1 VKLSLRA
8 LLLCTF
14 SLGFLPPAGV
24 ALAGEET
31 GFYAGGSIGQSTI
44 EADFDGGSFDDDDT
58 AWKLF
63 GGWNFGWLPFLDVG
77 IEGSYR
83 DFGEPSDGFLG
94 QNASIEATSW
104 DLFGYAGLK
113 FGPFGVFGK
122 LGNSWWDADARL
134 QLPDGAGRLSDNDS
148 GNDPAWG
155 IGARFQVWSLQFR
168 AEYEEFDIAD
178 TDDVSMWSLGA
189 AWTF

>member
-1 VKLSLRA
+1 MNHRFTGPLVS
-8 LLLCTF
+8 
-14 SLGFLPPAGV
+14 
-24 ALAGEET
+24 ALALGILILPGAARAGAET

-44 EADFDGGSFDDDDT
+44 EADVDLGSFDDDDT

-94 QNASIEATSW
+94 QKLSIEATSW

-122 LGNSWWDADARL
+122 LGNSWWDADAKL
-134 QLPDGAGRLSDNDS
+134 NTDLGSVSDNDS

-155 IGARFQVWSLQFR
+155 LGARFQVWSLQFR
-168 AEYEEFDIAD
+168 AEYEEFDIGD

>member
-1 VKLSLRA
+1 MNTRFSRQLVSVMVFVAMTLPGAA
-8 LLLCTF
+8 L
-14 SLGFLPPAGV
+14 GGA
-24 ALAGEET
+24 ET
-31 GFYAGGSIGQSTI
+31 GLYAGASVGQSTI
-44 EADFDGGSFDDDDT
+44 EADFNGGNFDDNDT
-58 AWKLF
+58 AWKIF

-94 QNASIEATSW
+94 QNVSVEATSW

-122 LGNSWWDADARL
+122 IGNSWWDADAKL
-134 QLPDGAGRLSDNDS
+134 DSDIGRFSDNDS
-148 GNDPAWG
+148 GNDPAYG
-155 IGARFQVWSLQFR
+155 LGARFQLWSVQFR
-168 AEYEEFDIAD
+168 AEYEVFDIAD
-178 TDDVSMWSLGA
+178 TDDVTMWSIGA

>member
-1 VKLSLRA
+1 MNNRFPGHFVA
-8 LLLCTF
+8 
-14 SLGFLPPAGV
+14 AV
-24 ALAGEET
+24 ALGAVILPVTAWGGAET

-44 EADFDGGSFDDDDT
+44 EADFDGGDFDFDDDDT

-83 DFGEPSDGFLG
+83 DFGEPEDGFLG
-94 QNASIEATSW
+94 QRVSVEVTSW

-122 LGNSWWDADARL
+122 IGNTWWDADAKLNTDVGRFS
-134 QLPDGAGRLSDNDS
+134 DGDS
-148 GNDPAWG
+148 GNDPAYG
-155 IGARFQVWSLQFR
+155 IGARFQLWSLQFR
-168 AEYEEFDIAD
+168 AEYEVFDIAD
-178 TDDVSMWSLGA
+178 TDDVTMWSVGA